1 MFTGLVQMTGRLE
14 RIALSGGSGRLLVRA
29 ELERPAIGESI
40 AVNGVCLTLAAFGA
54 GRLEFD
60 VLRETLERTALGD
73 KVPGAPLHLERA
85 LRMGDAVGGHWVS
98 GHVDGT
104 GTLVSCRQ
112 EPGGDRVLAVRAP
125 QLAGGIVRKGSVA
138 LDGVSLTVVELDA
151 ATGVFGVHLVPHTW
165 QSTAFGILRPGDRI
179 NIETDMLG
187 KYARQRENAPEF
199 SSPPRGTLTME
210 RLREAGF
217 A

>member
-14 RIALSGGSGRLLVRA
+14 RIALAGGAGRLLVRA
-29 ELERPAIGESI
+29 DLEQPAIGESI

-73 KVPGAPLHLERA
+73 KAPGAPLHLERA

-165 QSTAFGILRPGDRI
+165 QATAFATLRPGDRI

-187 KYARQRENAPEF
+187 KYARQRENAPES
-199 SSPPRGTLTME
+199 SSPPRSTLTME
-210 RLREAGF
+210 RLRAAGF